1 MRQAKFSLDNDHA
14 EFVERFRAL
23 GYTDKSA
30 LVRAA
35 IDRLKGELEVER
47 LRESADL
54 YAEVY
59 ADDEDLQ
66 HLTDRSSDEWPE

>member
-1 MRQAKFSLDNDHA
+1 MRQAKFSLDDAQA
-14 EFVERFRAL
+14 EFIAQYRAL
-23 GYTDKSA
+23 GYADKSA

-35 IDRLKGELEVER
+35 IEGFMREHEAAR

-54 YAEVY
+54 YAQVY

-66 HLTDRSSDEWPE
+66 HLTDRASDEWPE